1 MKLFYLKN
9 SEENLIASCIKK
21 NRKAQAELFGRYS
34 PKMLSVCR
42 RYTNSKEEAEEVL
55 SNGFVKVFRK
65 LDQYQK
71 AGSFEGWI
79 RKIMVNEALNYLK
92 VKRNFMLVAEDKEPE
107 AIEAPPTDLEAEDLM
122 HLISQLPEGYRL
134 VFNMYA
140 IEGFKHKE
148 IATHLNITESTSKSQ
163 LRKARLLLQKMLNQQ
178 PNERADR
185 QIN

>member
-79 RKIMVNEALNYLK
+79 RRIMVNEALNYLK

-107 AIEAPPTDLEAEDLM
+107 AIEASPTDLEAEDLM
-122 HLISQLPEGYRL
+122 HLISLLPEGYRL

-140 IEGFKHKE
+140 IEGFSHKE
-148 IATHLNITESTSKSQ
+148 IAEKLNISVSTSKSQ
-163 LRKARLLLQKMLNQQ
+163 FSRARAYMKKKLIEEEL
-178 PNERADR
+178 
-185 QIN
+185 I

>member
-1 MKLFYLKN
+1 MKN
-9 SEENLIASCIKK
+9 
-21 NRKAQAELFGRYS
+21 NRKAQAELFGRFS

-65 LDQYQK
+65 LDQFQK

-79 RKIMVNEALNYLK
+79 RRIMVNEALNYLK
-92 VKRNFMLVAEDKEPE
+92 IKRNFMLVADEEEPE
-107 AIEAPPTDLEAEDLM
+107 GTEAAPTDLEVEDLM
-122 HLISQLPEGYRL
+122 RLIGLLPEGYKL

-148 IATHLNITESTSKSQ
+148 IAESLGITESTSKSQ

-178 PNERADR
+178 SDERVR
-185 QIN
+185 QIF